1 VRTAFYLLARHR
13 PHVSRDAV
21 ITWVGEQGPGR
32 WTMATRIQ
40 FASKLLTAAN
50 AAGLV
55 IGIRDPRPLAVPP
68 VPDEA
73 LTYLLHLLRD
83 LQFTGTLLDNPY
95 LASVGLAGPELDA
108 RLRALDTVRFRRQGT
123 LVELEW
129 AYADLPTWARAR
141 HPALAEACA

>member
-1 VRTAFYLLARHR
+1 
-13 PHVSRDAV
+13 
-21 ITWVGEQGPGR
+21 
-32 WTMATRIQ
+32 MATRIQ

-68 VPDEA
+68 IPNDA
-73 LTYLLHLLRD
+73 LAYLLHLLRD

-95 LASVGLAGPELDA
+95 LASVGLTGPELDA
-108 RLRALDTVRFRRQGT
+108 RLRALDTLTFRRQGA

-129 AYADLPTWARAR
+129 AYADLRTWAQAR
-141 HPALAEACA
+141 HPALAEASA